1 MPRQTH
7 IAQVTVQLLC
17 ANINCLNFYILPK
30 VVAGKVLVEGDIVY
44 DGNNAITDS
53 SGIVSVGGA
62 LHLLSFSQTVLHNG
76 THVKFINNT
85 GR

>member
-1 MPRQTH
+1 MLHSKYNNKITF
-7 IAQVTVQLLC
+7 
-17 ANINCLNFYILPK
+17 FYILHK
-30 VVAGKVLVEGDIVY
+30 VIAGKVLVEGDIVY

-53 SGIVSVGGA
+53 SSGIVSVGGA
-62 LHLLSFSQTVLHNG
+62 MHLLSFSQTVLHNG